1 MGGETANRVELMEPP
16 LAPRERLHVLKHDD
30 LFAVFDAWGDFY
42 GSLHQVGPSI
52 GADGLFQDDT
62 RILSR
67 LTLRISGAVPE
78 LLSGTIGRDNVV
90 FSAHLTNP
98 TFRDRSGRLVPP
110 SQMAIHRRRLLWN
123 RTLYEVL
130 HVRNYSH
137 EPILADLEIEVDA
150 DFRDVFEIRGM
161 ARLRRGEVL
170 PPHYA
175 GNSLTLGYRGL
186 DGETRRTAFG
196 FSVPVEINGQRIR
209 IPFDLAHGE
218 TRHVTITVS
227 STGEPASPDR
237 ISFLRA

>member
-98 TFRDRSGRLVPP
+98 PFRDRSGRLVPP

-130 HVRNYSH
+130 HVRNYSLSRFS
-137 EPILADLEIEVDA
+137 PIS
-150 DFRDVFEIRGM
+150 RSRWM
-161 ARLRRGEVL
+161 
-170 PPHYA
+170 
-175 GNSLTLGYRGL
+175 
-186 DGETRRTAFG
+186 
-196 FSVPVEINGQRIR
+196 
-209 IPFDLAHGE
+209 
-218 TRHVTITVS
+218 
-227 STGEPASPDR
+227 R
-237 ISFLRA
+237 ISATSSRSGAWRDFAAARFCHRITQAIR